1 MYEAPGSML
10 GTAALSP
17 ARVIRAFT
25 ALRPQCP
32 VQLHTI
38 RYFSHIQH
46 TTYWLLLSS
55 VHTHLARIVYAQL
68 YHRAV
73 HHCFIIVTL

>member
-1 MYEAPGSML
+1 MTPGSIIDVGGIQLMYEAPGSML

-32 VQLHTI
+32 VQLHTM
-38 RYFSHIQH
+38 R
-46 TTYWLLLSS
+46 
-55 VHTHLARIVYAQL
+55 
-68 YHRAV
+68 
-73 HHCFIIVTL
+73 

>member
-38 RYFSHIQH
+38 RYFTLIATLQLPRLCSAINHSACIVLAHI
-46 TTYWLLLSS
+46 
-55 VHTHLARIVYAQL
+55 ID
-68 YHRAV
+68 
-73 HHCFIIVTL
+73 